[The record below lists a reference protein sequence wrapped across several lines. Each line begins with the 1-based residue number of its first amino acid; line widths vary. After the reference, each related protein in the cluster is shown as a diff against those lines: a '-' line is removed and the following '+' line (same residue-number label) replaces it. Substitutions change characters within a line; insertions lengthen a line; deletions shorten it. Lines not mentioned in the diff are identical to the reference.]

1 MNGNIIKGASGIAEY
16 GYTGARRLRDAIYEN
31 SKGAQKALQSLG
43 LNDGEN
49 LNNIVTAVG
58 TSAVAPIFIRYNP
71 ISKEDKETKGYT
83 AMRQPISA
91 VIALAFQIPIM
102 TAYNKWIDGHATR
115 LGVEEMDLSAK
126 PPKSVLKPIALQD
139 YKIYRRNTLKNG
151 DTLMKKSEWVNQ
163 RVIDYQDDA
172 FYSELSRL
180 RKKMGNTKINDFDL
194 VKPDDF
200 KAAKKDIYRKVL
212 TEDFKL
218 AEADIAKIKELDD
231 VKTNGKKILK
241 LKNISYSD
249 FVEKLDERAKELSIQ
264 RVNKKISESAKI
276 KLETSKLFKSMSEK
290 FAEAKAEI
298 YSAIDPKA
306 PNKKAAL
313 DAVETQIES
322 VKKSI
327 YDDTIASLETKLQS
341 FEKGS
346 INHTNYE
353 AALKKLKRS
362 GCIDKIKYHGL
373 NITDVEQSV
382 RIKEF
387 LTAKINKSQV
397 KLSDF
402 KKISGIAVGLAILP
416 ITCGILNWAYPRI
429 MERYFPELAAAKKAK
444 TAVLYGDKVSLKGG
458 K

>member
-1 MNGNIIKGASGIAEY
+1 MNGNVIKGASGIAEY
-16 GYTGARRLRDAIYEN
+16 GYTGARRLKDAIYEN
-31 SKGAQKALQSLG
+31 SKGAQKVLQSLG

-102 TAYNKWIDGHATR
+102 TAYNKWIDGHAAH
-115 LGVEEMDLSAK
+115 LGVDEMDLSAK
-126 PPKSVLKPIALQD
+126 PPKSVLRPRALQE
-139 YKIYRRNTLKNG
+139 YKAYKYDTIKSG
-151 DTLMKKSEWVNQ
+151 DTPMKKSKWVNQ
-163 RVIDYQDDA
+163 RVTELQDDA
-172 FYSELSRL
+172 FYKEL
-180 RKKMGNTKINDFDL
+180 RKLRKTMGDAKIDAFDL

-200 KAAKKDIYRKVL
+200 KTAKKDIYRKVL
-212 TEDFKL
+212 MDDFKL
-218 AEADIAKIKELDD
+218 AEADIANIKELDD
-231 VKTNGKKILK
+231 VKSKGKKLLK

-249 FVEKLDERAKELSIQ
+249 YVEKLDERAKDLSIE
-264 RVNKKISESAKI
+264 RVNTKISESAKV
-276 KLETSKLFKSMSEK
+276 KLETSKLLKSMSEK
-290 FAEAKAEI
+290 FAEAKARIYREI
-298 YSAIDPKA
+298 N
-306 PNKKAAL
+306 PN
-313 DAVETQIES
+313 AVNQAEEISVAEDKIKS
-322 VKKSI
+322 VKNRI
-327 YDDTIASLETKLQS
+327 YNDTIASLETKLNS

-346 INHTNYE
+346 VNHTNYE

-362 GCIDKIKYHGL
+362 GCIEGIKHHGL
-373 NITDVEQSV
+373 NIKEVEQSV

-444 TAVLYGDKVSLKGG
+444 TAVLYGDKVTLKGG